1 MQAREPG
8 IIDLRWLLA
17 GLCLVMALHLHH
29 FALWVTLS
37 VLVLIAWRY
46 LLAHYRRPLPRIYIL
61 MPLTIIAGIGIMLN
75 YRGLFGRDASVE
87 LLALMLTLKLME
99 AKTRRDFLLL
109 IFGGYFLTVTTFLFT
124 QTMAYGAAMLL
135 ATFTLTATLVGVS
148 HPNGNLHWRF
158 QAKTAASLL
167 AQGAPIMLALF
178 LLFPRVPGPLWGIPQ
193 DANKGMSGLSDTME
207 PGEISEL
214 TLSGDIA
221 FRVQFE
227 GKLPPPNQ
235 LYWRGPVLW
244 HYDGRSWTMAN
255 PKLQLPAESLQLRG
269 SPTRYTITMEPSN
282 RSSMLLLDMP
292 SQLPDNSTTSADLQ
306 VLAKS
311 PIRQRI
317 RYQASSHL
325 DYALARDAHPRA
337 LQLNLQIPD
346 FDNPRSR
353 ALAQSWVDAG
363 KTPEAI
369 VQTALDMFRD
379 GEFYYT
385 LRPPRLGRQP
395 IDDFLFNTRRG
406 FCEHYAGTFVYL
418 MRAAGVPA
426 RVVTGY
432 QGGELNPV
440 GDYLIV
446 RQSDAHAWAEVWLDG
461 RGWVRVDPTG
471 AVSPS
476 RIEYG
481 IETAIPDES
490 PLPLLASNK
499 FPLLKK
505 MYLNLDAIDNAWNHW
520 VLDYNQKRQMEFLS
534 SLAGSKLSWQDLAI
548 AMMVAVGVVV
558 LLLSYFVVRVHPAR
572 KDELQRLY
580 AVFLRKLQRRGVT
593 HEPQEGPLDFAARAG
608 RALPQQAGQIARITD
623 LYTQMRY
630 RDRTTPEST
639 ELLKWLIKTFK

>member
-227 GKLPPPNQ
+227 GKPPPPNQ

-269 SPTRYTITMEPSN
+269 NPTRYTITMEPSN

-292 SQLPDNSTTSADLQ
+292 GQLPDNSTASADLQ

-325 DYALARDAHPRA
+325 DYTLAHDAHPRA

-346 FDNPRSR
+346 FDNPQSR
-353 ALAQSWVDAG
+353 VLAQSWVDAG

-548 AMMVAVGVVV
+548 AMMVAVGAVV
-558 LLLSYFVVRVHPAR
+558 LLLSYFIVRVHPAR
-572 KDELQRLY
+572 KNELQRLY

>member
-227 GKLPPPNQ
+227 SKPPPPNQ
-235 LYWRGPVLW
+235 LYWR
-244 HYDGRSWTMAN
+244 
-255 PKLQLPAESLQLRG
+255 E
-269 SPTRYTITMEPSN
+269 I
-282 RSSMLLLDMP
+282 
-292 SQLPDNSTTSADLQ
+292 
-306 VLAKS
+306 
-311 PIRQRI
+311 
-317 RYQASSHL
+317 
-325 DYALARDAHPRA
+325 
-337 LQLNLQIPD
+337 
-346 FDNPRSR
+346 
-353 ALAQSWVDAG
+353 
-363 KTPEAI
+363 
-369 VQTALDMFRD
+369 
-379 GEFYYT
+379 
-385 LRPPRLGRQP
+385 
-395 IDDFLFNTRRG
+395 
-406 FCEHYAGTFVYL
+406 
-418 MRAAGVPA
+418 
-426 RVVTGY
+426 
-432 QGGELNPV
+432 
-440 GDYLIV
+440 
-446 RQSDAHAWAEVWLDG
+446 
-461 RGWVRVDPTG
+461 
-471 AVSPS
+471 
-476 RIEYG
+476 
-481 IETAIPDES
+481 
-490 PLPLLASNK
+490 
-499 FPLLKK
+499 
-505 MYLNLDAIDNAWNHW
+505 
-520 VLDYNQKRQMEFLS
+520 
-534 SLAGSKLSWQDLAI
+534 
-548 AMMVAVGVVV
+548 
-558 LLLSYFVVRVHPAR
+558 
-572 KDELQRLY
+572 
-580 AVFLRKLQRRGVT
+580 
-593 HEPQEGPLDFAARAG
+593 G
-608 RALPQQAGQIARITD
+608 RASCRE
-623 LYTQMRY
+623 RV
-630 RDRTTPEST
+630 
-639 ELLKWLIKTFK
+639 